1 MIYLSDSQNSWDFS
15 KPSEHGGPELGAGA
29 WVARGPLTLLQW
41 LTPPCMGPGLEAP
54 WCPPQGRYPC
64 LPGLFGGCVHQ
75 KASLL
80 GGPSPWGSPL
90 GGLWHGSWGGSVW
103 GSFIFSWAMAAGHSG
118 YICTEDGGARAGAG
132 SFPAPWQNLIA
143 PARPRAASRG
153 EVCGGG

>member
-15 KPSEHGGPELGAGA
+15 KPSELCGPELAAGA

-54 WCPPQGRYPC
+54 WCPPQGSYPC

-80 GGPSPWGSPL
+80 WGPSPWGSPL
-90 GGLWHGSWGGSVW
+90 GGLWQGSWGAQSV
-103 GSFIFSWAMAAGHSG
+103 AVLYLAGPWLRGTRVTSAQKTAVPG
-118 YICTEDGGARAGAG
+118 QARAP
-132 SFPAPWQNLIA
+132 FQH
-143 PARPRAASRG
+143 RG
-153 EVCGGG
+153 RI